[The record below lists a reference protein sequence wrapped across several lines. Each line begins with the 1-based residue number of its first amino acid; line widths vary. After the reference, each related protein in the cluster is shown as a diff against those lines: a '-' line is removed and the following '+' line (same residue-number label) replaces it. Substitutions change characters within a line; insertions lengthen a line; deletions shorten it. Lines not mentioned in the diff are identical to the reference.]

1 MDSPLDV
8 AMYVLGDIFRTWAFV
23 ADVRVPLFPRTLL
36 RIAGKYRII
45 YSTNRL
51 ICKRIHFMVS
61 FSHFG
66 FVMTIYHKFKI
77 YFKTAHPQLFF
88 SYFCHENS

>member
-1 MDSPLDV
+1 MDFPLDV

-23 ADVRVPLFPRTLL
+23 ADVRVPLFPRTL
-36 RIAGKYRII
+36 RMAGRYRIV

-51 ICKRIHFMVS
+51 ICKRMHFMVS

-66 FVMTIYHKFKI
+66 FVMTIYHKFI
-77 YFKTAHPQLFF
+77 ILF
-88 SYFCHENS
+88 H